1 MRFNE
6 LCGVYKEAFDFCF
19 EQVSSLGMGAF
30 ISLDTAIAE
39 AERSEISI
47 ESSPFFVIIN
57 FTGDELWKIVTTK
70 SVDIVVYHVENA
82 SGRRIPTI
90 FIMHFNQDKLVEIEF
105 YNADSSAMDLDEI
118 FVVRKIYVNCYE
130 NGKEIS
136 KYEKL
141 S

>member
-19 EQVSSLGMGAF
+19 EQASSLGRGAF

-57 FTGDELWKIVTTK
+57 FTGDELGKIVTTK
-70 SVDIVVYHVENA
+70 SVDIVVYHGENA
-82 SGRRIPTI
+82 FDQRIPTI
-90 FIMHFNQDKLVEIEF
+90 FIMHFNQEKLVEIEF
-105 YNADSSAMDLDEI
+105 YNADSSAMDLEEI
-118 FVVRKIYVNCYE
+118 FVVQKIYINCYE
-130 NGKEIS
+130 KGKEIS
-136 KYEKL
+136 KCEK
-141 S
+141 SS

>member
-6 LCGVYKEAFDFCF
+6 LCGVYKEDFDFCF

-130 NGKEIS
+130 NGNEIS